1 MIIKNSNQ
9 DKINIEIDNI
19 YQKINS
25 YIEEEENI
33 NNEDDIFSINNEN
46 INIITNN
53 NSNLNNHQNMI
64 FLKLSFVDE
73 VID

>member
-64 FLKLSFVDE
+64 FLKLSFADE

>member
-46 INIITNN
+46 INIIIII
-53 NSNLNNHQNMI
+53 QI
-64 FLKLSFVDE
+64 
-73 VID
+73 

>member
-33 NNEDDIFSINNEN
+33 NKEDDIFSINNEN